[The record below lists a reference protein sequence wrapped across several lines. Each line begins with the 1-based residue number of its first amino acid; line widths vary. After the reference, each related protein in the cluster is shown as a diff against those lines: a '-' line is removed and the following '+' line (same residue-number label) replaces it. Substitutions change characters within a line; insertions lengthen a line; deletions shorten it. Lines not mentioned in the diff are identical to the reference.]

1 MKEKKERKV
10 SLYKVI
16 MLMLLTIF
24 LTLLIKSFILLSII
38 ITLQFIKIYVF
49 VIIIW
54 ILFIK
59 CEQNKDF

>member
-10 SLYKVI
+10 SLYKVV

-49 VIIIW
+49 VIII
-54 ILFIK
+54 
-59 CEQNKDF
+59 